1 MVYSEQD
8 IQSHI
13 LEGKDLP
20 KLDFGEKVEEMKD
33 EMINEQYKNFTRVAA
48 LLVSL
53 EATEQITIENF
64 QDKCFEISDLISEI
78 NPSLEVKL
86 DGFIKGLQL
95 NAILWKIAGVDEE
108 ASDLGRSYLNGTISW
123 PGIKEVG
130 TACDHHY
137 SRIFIIPPVENL
149 HEKLLDFIEKKI
161 WEEPDLPKDFEIKA
175 SQPYKVFATS
185 SMYKSPL
192 APNELSGPI
201 STYGA
206 QLMEKMRN
214 LRADNPNC
222 QLQGM
227 NLDEFML
234 DQTAKYL
241 EHEELYLDPKRRK
254 DTFLEGFMRPM
265 YLLGEMRDGKYLTI
279 KNSMRGFRFEYSA
292 DDGPDV
298 ALKVSFTREGL
309 INGL

>member
-13 LEGKDLP
+13 FEGKDLP
-20 KLDFGEKVEEMKD
+20 KLDFGKKVEEMKD

-53 EATEQITIENF
+53 EATKQITPETF
-64 QDKCFEISDLISEI
+64 RDKCFEISDLLSEI
-78 NPSLEVKL
+78 NPEQTEQLNE
-86 DGFIKGLQL
+86 FIGDLQL
-95 NAILWKIAGVDEE
+95 NSKLWKITGVDEE
-108 ASDLGRSYLNGTISW
+108 SSDLGRAYLNGTISW
-123 PGIKEVG
+123 PGIKEVS
-130 TACDHHY
+130 TAWDHHY
-137 SRIFIIPPVENL
+137 SRFFIIPPVENL
-149 HEKLLDFIEKKI
+149 HQKLIDFIEKKI
-161 WEEPDLPKDFEIKA
+161 WEEADLPKDLDTKG
-175 SQPYKVFATS
+175 SRPYKVFATS
-185 SMYKSPL
+185 GFYKTPL
-192 APNELSGPI
+192 ASNELTGPI

-222 QLQGM
+222 QLHGM

-241 EHEELYLDPKRRK
+241 QHEELYLDPKRRK
-254 DTFLEGFMRPM
+254 ETFLEDFTRPT
-265 YLLGEMRDGKYLTI
+265 YLLGEVRDGKYLTI
-279 KNSMRGFRFEYSA
+279 KNSIRGFRFEYSG

-309 INGL
+309 ISGV